1 MGDRVALGRRL
12 RELRNAS
19 GLTLEGLSQRL
30 RDRGLNSG
38 SSKQHLSAIERGD
51 TWPSREV
58 VQALDE
64 EFHAHGAL
72 LQMLREAK
80 VPESLSTGP
89 LCVTGHL
96 FYPLHV
102 DRVPP
107 PAHPHVPGK
116 LDFVPMLGWTPC
128 PDSAAR
134 LYSFPFKVVV
144 LCEAHDL
151 AVDRLSQIA
160 TWRRPHID
168 RCASA
173 ASKQLEELGAS
184 HQVLDHEPYC
194 FTAFACSRL
203 PWADEALRIRAV
215 ELLSMPRA
223 LLSGDGSDAG
233 KDQQLLYSTTPIADV
248 VDFSLAGS
256 HVGFASWAAVAA
268 MPVDDALDDIVEQIV
283 AFEIQLQAIWCYA
296 SNVENSR
303 KYVSPN
309 YSAEFLEDVLR
320 KLGRPWPTE
329 HTAQRRLREA
339 LIQTSRIDE
348 LIRSAVDSVAQK
360 KKGSSK

>member
-1 MGDRVALGRRL
+1 MGDRVALGRRV
-12 RELRNAS
+12 RELRRGA
-19 GLTLEGLSQRL
+19 GLTLGGLSQRL
-30 RDRGLNSG
+30 RDRGLTAG

-51 TWPSREV
+51 TWPSRDL

-64 EFHAHGAL
+64 EFLTHGAL
-72 LQMLREAK
+72 MHMLREAK
-80 VPESLSTGP
+80 VPEAVATGP

-102 DRVPP
+102 DRVPEP
-107 PAHPHVPGK
+107 EHPHVPGK
-116 LDFVPMLGWTPC
+116 LDFVPILGWTPC
-128 PDSAAR
+128 ATSGAR
-134 LYSFPFKVVV
+134 LYSFPFEVVV
-144 LCEAHDL
+144 LYETHDL
-151 AVDRLSQIA
+151 EVERLSEIA
-160 TWRRPHID
+160 VWRRAHID
-168 RCASA
+168 RCDSA
-173 ASKQLEELGAS
+173 ASKQLEDIGAT
-184 HQVLDHEPYC
+184 HQVRDHEPYC
-194 FTAFACSRL
+194 FTAFECSRL
-203 PWADEALRIRAV
+203 PWADEVLRIRAT

-233 KDQQLLYSTTPIADV
+233 KDHQLLYSTNPIADV

-256 HVGFASWAAVAA
+256 HIGFASWAAVAA
-268 MPVDDALDDIVEQIV
+268 MAADGALIDIVEQIV

-303 KYVSPN
+303 NYVSPD
-309 YSAEFLEDVLR
+309 YSAEFLEDALR
-320 KLGRPWPTE
+320 KLRRPWPTE

-339 LIQTSRIDE
+339 LVQTSRIDE